1 MRFMIRQFLV
11 TAMVASVLLEARTAS
26 GAPTL
31 EVGQMHW
38 EGAVSSGSAL
48 QAGLRGSPDHP
59 GRPGVD
65 FCFNFVKDERDVA
78 VPLDLAVGLR
88 QRKAMRGGELR
99 VEQDVSVRRL
109 IDAIASRL
117 VHEPQHREAAVS
129 AGDRHASAWHRTQ
142 TGRSGTRER
151 FSSHGCLWRGDQP
164 R

>member
-65 FCFNFVKDERDVA
+65 FYFNFVKDERDVA
-78 VPLDLAVGLR
+78 VPLDLAVGLPVGTNQLLVEPR
-88 QRKAMRGGELR
+88 FGGTLALGRGPFAAWGWNAGVGALIRTGDAVGLR
-99 VEQDVSVRRL
+99 LSFTNRWMMGDPAGVVHWTSVT
-109 IDAIASRL
+109 
-117 VHEPQHREAAVS
+117 
-129 AGDRHASAWHRTQ
+129 AGLA
-142 TGRSGTRER
+142 
-151 FSSHGCLWRGDQP
+151 FNLP
-164 R
+164 